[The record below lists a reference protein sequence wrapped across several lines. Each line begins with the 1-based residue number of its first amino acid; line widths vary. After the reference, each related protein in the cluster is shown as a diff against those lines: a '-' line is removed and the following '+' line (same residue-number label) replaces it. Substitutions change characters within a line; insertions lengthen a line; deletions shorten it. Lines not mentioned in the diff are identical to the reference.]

1 MHGSNI
7 LLFAALLLI
16 LVQST
21 AVESAVGDSTRGGKP
36 DKDTSNDIVQQAIED
51 GECDEYDLLCIEARS
66 LNPIAVSVEDILSSS
81 WESKKRALVSSS
93 RIKVVGRHKG
103 NNGQVKVR
111 RLLTKDGRSC
121 GILRLDQPHIAS
133 LPTLHLQDAFEHI
146 SSLPSLRHL
155 IVQPNIL
162 AEFDKFS
169 IRSRTVS
176 WLLSVCSGL
185 ETLVVFDLDLYD
197 NTDVRRLT
205 DSITRCNK
213 LQSIELRRTNVGAK
227 IDSTSSFFEALVA
240 MKNLRD
246 VTIELGSIV
255 GGEQALGKHSA
266 AGLATLESGRDE
278 LRGSKFARN
287 GEYHVISNNEARL
300 DEIVSDPEGSK
311 RVSHDGDAD
320 LPQEMDKSEL

>member
-1 MHGSNI
+1 M
-7 LLFAALLLI
+7 
-16 LVQST
+16 
-21 AVESAVGDSTRGGKP
+21 
-36 DKDTSNDIVQQAIED
+36 
-51 GECDEYDLLCIEARS
+51 
-66 LNPIAVSVEDILSSS
+66 
-81 WESKKRALVSSS
+81 
-93 RIKVVGRHKG
+93 
-103 NNGQVKVR
+103 
-111 RLLTKDGRSC
+111 
-121 GILRLDQPHIAS
+121 
-133 LPTLHLQDAFEHI
+133 
-146 SSLPSLRHL
+146 RHL

-162 AEFDKFS
+162 AEGDKFF

-227 IDSTSSFFEALVA
+227 IDSTSSFFEALVE
-240 MKNLRD
+240 NLRD

-266 AGLATLESGRDE
+266 AGLATLVSGRDE

-311 RVSHDGDAD
+311 KVGHVDGAD